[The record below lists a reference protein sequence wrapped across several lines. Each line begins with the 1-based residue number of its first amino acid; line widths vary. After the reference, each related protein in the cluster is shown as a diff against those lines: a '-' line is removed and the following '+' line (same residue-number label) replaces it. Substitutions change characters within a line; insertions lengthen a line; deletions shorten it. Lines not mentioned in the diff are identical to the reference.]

1 MPNGETKDRMDA
13 LQEAETCQ
21 TVSLYQP
28 GFRRDLQSLAR
39 GKFQPDAADYSE
51 VARRAFAVTA
61 R

>member
-39 GKFQPDAADYSE
+39 GKFQPDVSALLSKQIVD
-51 VARRAFAVTA
+51 
-61 R
+61 